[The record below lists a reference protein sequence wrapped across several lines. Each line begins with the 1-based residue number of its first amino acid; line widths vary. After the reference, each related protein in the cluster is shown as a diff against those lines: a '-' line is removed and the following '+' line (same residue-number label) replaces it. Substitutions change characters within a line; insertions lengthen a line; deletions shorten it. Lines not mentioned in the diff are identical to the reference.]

1 MRKTTTLA
9 LALLPAATLFFG
21 CDKGSDEKGTPDVT
35 GPEIL
40 YYEPDPNE
48 VFAVNDTIFLEAD
61 VTDESELQDFS
72 VKLIKGTDTILDW
85 PEEVVIFGNIKSYH
99 LVDYTIDTYHINS
112 PAIIL
117 YEASDKKDNVTKI
130 EVPIELTM

>member
-1 MRKTTTLA
+1 M
-9 LALLPAATLFFG
+9 
-21 CDKGSDEKGTPDVT
+21 
-35 GPEIL
+35 
-40 YYEPDPNE
+40 
-48 VFAVNDTIFLEAD
+48 
-61 VTDESELQDFS
+61 
-72 VKLIKGTDTILDW
+72 
-85 PEEVVIFGNIKSYH
+85 VIFGNIKSYH